1 MPMPTKLNVHD
12 AFDSIEAPW
21 TPAIAAQVG
30 GTMVKLA
37 RLEGSFV
44 WHSHAE
50 EDELFYVLAGRLRM
64 RLREGAREGEVVL
77 EVGEMICVP
86 AGVEHCPVGEDGCRV
101 MLVEPASTVNTG
113 AVEEARTVRE
123 LVDLR
128 K

>member
-1 MPMPTKLNVHD
+1 MPIPTKLNVHE

-30 GTMVKLA
+30 DAMVKLV
-37 RLEGSFV
+37 RLEGRFV
-44 WHSHAE
+44 WHHHEA

-64 RLREGAREGEVVL
+64 QFREGEVVL
-77 EVGEMICVP
+77 GAGELICVP

-101 MLVEPASTVNTG
+101 LLVEPASTVNTG
-113 AVEEARTVRE
+113 SVADARTVRE

-128 K
+128 